1 MILKNTT
8 ILSGEEAIEEIVLTS
23 KKYYYKKYIF
33 SGLLL
38 LVGIITLAVVLSLGN
53 EQDSTILGYLFIAFG
68 FSLAAINTYSI
79 ASIKRRTQ
87 KQNPALAEKGLTNSF
102 TFKEESFQR
111 LVKIGSKVNRI
122 EYPYTALKQII
133 EHEDRISFVISALE
147 IYICKKSAF
156 QNPKDVEQ
164 FFYGLSKH
172 KIKVKKKLS
181 K

>member
-68 FSLAAINTYSI
+68 YSI

-102 TFKEESFQR
+102 TFKEESFQL